1 MATDTPEHIVDV
13 LKDNLQTLG
22 CDGSNDLL
30 VIEKAIGVCSC
41 ALMELRE
48 CVNRQD
54 FKTQEEEIYF
64 FKVTKPYVLGE
75 YLYYSKL
82 FEIESRR
89 PVTTAREQKKYLK
102 KMISQ
107 AQQFF
112 IENPETYQYYRN
124 GSTNFD
130 EKCFVRA
137 KTINCINA
145 HHFVFDLTFSTSH
158 DYTLA
163 AIKANEKIIIYCK
176 AEINQLDVFK
186 NSVALLRNLRQKK
199 INLSWTGSKT
209 ALIEMI
215 YAVHSTG
222 TVNHGTADIKELVEG
237 FEILLNVRLP
247 RFYHIFFEIGLR
259 KINRTSYLD
268 LMKNC
273 LIKRMDDAD
282 ER

>member
-22 CDGSNDLL
+22 CEGTNDLL

-48 CVNRQD
+48 CVNQQD

-64 FKVTKPYVLGE
+64 FKVTKPYVLEE

-82 FEIESRR
+82 FEIETRR
-89 PVTTAREQKKYLK
+89 PVTTTRAQKRFLK

-112 IENPETYQYYRN
+112 NENPEFYQYYRG
-124 GSTNFD
+124 GSEHLD
-130 EKCFVRA
+130 DRYFVR
-137 KTINCINA
+137 TEISCFLNC
-145 HHFVFDLTFSTSH
+145 HHFIFDPCFSTSH

-163 AIKANEKIIIYCK
+163 AIKANEKIIICCK

-237 FEILLNVRLP
+237 FEILLLV
-247 RFYHIFFEIGLR
+247 
-259 KINRTSYLD
+259 
-268 LMKNC
+268 
-273 LIKRMDDAD
+273 
-282 ER
+282 